1 MLFRSIGQRCVNC
14 HAPVPTFPGLASAP
28 GGVLLHEPAE
38 ILRNAQRIHQQ
49 VVVSRLMPLGN
60 VTQITEQERA
70 VVAAWIKAGA
80 KAD

>member
-1 MLFRSIGQRCVNC
+1 
-14 HAPVPTFPGLASAP
+14 
-28 GGVLLHEPAE
+28 VLLHEPAE

-80 KAD
+80 RPD

>member
-1 MLFRSIGQRCVNC
+1 MLFRS
-14 HAPVPTFPGLASAP
+14 
-28 GGVLLHEPAE
+28 VLLHEPAE

-60 VTQITEQERA
+60 ITQITEQERA